1 MWVGGVGCGWCVW
14 VRRVYVVCMGGRA
27 NINWSHVIA
36 RTQVIYAAAG
46 GSPLQ
51 LIYAGVSHDKC
62 KRTHVTHISHIG
74 PIIRDAGGACSSD
87 SDSDLDSVF
96 CLNDYLDLMK
106 GRLQK
111 CF

>member
-1 MWVGGVGCGWCVW
+1 M
-14 VRRVYVVCMGGRA
+14 VCMGGRA

-46 GSPLQ
+46 GSSLQ

-87 SDSDLDSVF
+87 SDQDL
-96 CLNDYLDLMK
+96 
-106 GRLQK
+106 GT
-111 CF
+111 

>member
-1 MWVGGVGCGWCVW
+1 MGGGRWVW
-14 VRRVYVVCMGGRA
+14 VVCMGEACVCGVYGREGKYKL
-27 NINWSHVIA
+27 VTCD
-36 RTQVIYAAAG
+36 RTHAG
-46 GSPLQ
+46 HICRRWGIPSATH
-51 LIYAGVSHDKC
+51 AGVSHDKC

-87 SDSDLDSVF
+87 SDQDLDCVF
-96 CLNDYLDLMK
+96 CHNDYLDLMK

>member
-62 KRTHVTHISHIG
+62 KRSHVTHISHIG
-74 PIIRDAGGACSSD
+74 SIIRDDGGACSSD
-87 SDSDLDSVF
+87 SDQDL
-96 CLNDYLDLMK
+96 
-106 GRLQK
+106 GT
-111 CF
+111 

>member
-1 MWVGGVGCGWCVW
+1 MPHLKNIDFLRLVTTHGQDCHSERVPPQNAVSCYLCCGRGWHMWVGGVGCGWCVW

-51 LIYAGVSHDKC
+51 LM
-62 KRTHVTHISHIG
+62 
-74 PIIRDAGGACSSD
+74 
-87 SDSDLDSVF
+87 LVF
-96 CLNDYLDLMK
+96 PTTSAKELT
-106 GRLQK
+106 
-111 CF
+111 